1 MAQDTEIVLDVKIKA
16 AESANTVKELRTS
29 LKGLKDELN
38 NVEAG
43 SDAFKKLSKSIN
55 DTEGKLG
62 DLNDSFSTLTGSGI
76 ERTNSSF
83 NLLKEGF
90 LNFDTGKI
98 SAGFKGIGSAMSA
111 IPIFLIVE
119 GITYLVTNFKELS
132 QGSGILAKA
141 LRVVGDVISY
151 AVDLLYDFT
160 DLIGLTNSELDKQ
173 GEAIQ
178 EYADKTTSALAEQT
192 KEFDRQIKAA
202 KLAGESTVELEQAKQ
217 QAIIDTNLMIA
228 KQIEAFVRAGGEL
241 DDEKKKLL
249 TASLNFIKDAR
260 LEQKAIEVNHNKE
273 VNDDYKKALDE
284 KKKLMD
290 KDFDDY
296 KKSYKDMDDYR
307 RQIEAD
313 FQAHLH
319 QQALD
324 DRKRLETKRE
334 EEKAFADEDLNN
346 AFFAIDSKDEK
357 LAESQQKERDERQK
371 TVDQNLAT
379 TKQGLQAAQ
388 ALTDLYF
395 GHQLRQ
401 AKGNAQKELE
411 IRKKQFNV
419 NKAFGIAN
427 AVVDGFGAV
436 QKALN
441 NPYPLNIVLAVISGV
456 LAAAN
461 VAKIASTKFDD
472 GGGAGG
478 GSADTGSLGS
488 ASAPVVPQPN
498 NTVTKIEDD
507 GTIKKPEQPVVKAI
521 VVETDM
527 TEKQQRVNTIQES
540 AKFG

>member
-173 GEAIQ
+173 GEAIAD
-178 EYADKTTSALAEQT
+178 YASKVGEALAEQT

-478 GSADTGSLGS
+478 GTADTGSLGS